1 LGFACFK
8 SRSIPA
14 ECLVLFKNKNPLF
27 MSKKEKVWTKEQLE
41 FQKLAQKEIELLRK
55 NPDLMLA
62 PYEELTPIEP
72 NPKKKNKLQA

>member
-1 LGFACFK
+1 
-8 SRSIPA
+8 
-14 ECLVLFKNKNPLF
+14 
-27 MSKKEKVWTKEQLE
+27 MSKKEKVRTKEQLE
-41 FQKLAQKEIELLRK
+41 FQKLALKEIELLRK